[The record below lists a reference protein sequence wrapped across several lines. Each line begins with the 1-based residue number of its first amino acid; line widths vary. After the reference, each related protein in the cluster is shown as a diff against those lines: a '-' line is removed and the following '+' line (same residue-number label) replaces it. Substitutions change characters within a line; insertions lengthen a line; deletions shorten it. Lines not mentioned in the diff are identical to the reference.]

1 MNRKN
6 KNNLTRKTFIKK
18 AGVSA
23 AGLFSAPFFIGSG
36 KQKEFNIPPRH
47 IEKRSYS
54 ANDHINVA
62 LIGAGDMGQGDA
74 ETAREVDGIKI
85 IAACDLYDSRLRR
98 CKERFG
104 DDTFTTKDYRDI
116 LSREDVDAVINGTTD
131 HWHEQITSD
140 ALKAGKA
147 VYLEKPMVQ
156 HIEEGHRLIE
166 VEKETGTPLIVGSQR
181 VSSIIYEKTRD
192 LLQAGEIGELNFV
205 EGYWDR
211 QSAIGA
217 WQYSIPPSASPENV
231 DWETYLK
238 DLPKI
243 PFDAEKFFRWR
254 NYRDFGTGVAGD
266 LFVHLFSGLH
276 LITGSNGPNRV
287 MSTGGIR
294 YWEDGR
300 DVPDV
305 MLGIYDYA
313 ETELHPA
320 FNLALRVNFADGSGG
335 GHKIRLIGSE
345 GELEI
350 AGNSVILRKSKL
362 PEAPGMSIRDFDE
375 KIREEYQEY
384 YEEKYPEKR
393 AEIIEPS
400 EFVYKAPDGYNDR
413 YDHFVN
419 FFDAIRHGKNI
430 IEDGTFGLRAAGP
443 ALASNISHFEK
454 RQVNWDPERMEVL

>member
-1 MNRKN
+1 MSKE
-6 KNNLTRKTFIKK
+6 KKGITRKSFIQK
-18 AGVSA
+18 AGASA
-23 AGLFSAPFFIGSG
+23 AGLFSIPFFIGSG
-36 KQKEFNIPPRH
+36 KPNQFEIPPRNV
-47 IEKRSYS
+47 EKKNYS
-54 ANDHINVA
+54 ANDLLQVA

-74 ETAREVDGIKI
+74 ETARQVEGVKI
-85 IAACDLYDSRLRR
+85 VAACDLYDSRLRR

-104 DDTFTTKDYRDI
+104 DDTFTTMDYREIIERD
-116 LSREDVDAVINGTTD
+116 DVDAVINGTTD
-131 HWHEQITSD
+131 HWHEQITAD
-140 ALKAGKA
+140 ALKAGKP

-156 HIEEGHRLIE
+156 HLDEGHRLIE
-166 VEKETGTPLIVGSQR
+166 VEKDTGVPLIVGSQR
-181 VSSIIYEKTRD
+181 VSSIVYEKTRD

-217 WQYSIPPSASPENV
+217 WQYSIPPSASTGNV
-231 DWETYLK
+231 DWDTYLK

-243 PFDAEKFFRWR
+243 PFDAKKFFRWR
-254 NYRDFGTGVAGD
+254 NYQDFGTGVAGD

-276 LITGSNGPNRV
+276 LITGSLGPERI
-287 MSTGGIR
+287 MATGGLR
-294 YWEDGR
+294 FWHDGR

-313 ETELHPA
+313 ESEKHPA

-375 KIREEYQEY
+375 KIQKEYEEYY
-384 YEEKYPEKR
+384 KEKYPDKR
-393 AEIIEPS
+393 AQIIEP
-400 EFVYKAPDGYNDR
+400 EELVYRAPDGYNDR

-419 FFDAIRHGKNI
+419 FFEAIREGKTI
-430 IEDGTFGLRAAGP
+430 VEDGTFGLRAAGP

-454 RQVNWDPERMEVL
+454 RPVEWNAEKMEVV

>member
-1 MNRKN
+1 MSKKNRDG
-6 KNNLTRKTFIKK
+6 LSRKTFIKR

-36 KQKEFNIPPRH
+36 KQKEFDIPARH
-47 IEKRSYS
+47 IEKRRYS
-54 ANDHINVA
+54 ANDHLNVA

-74 ETAREVDGIKI
+74 VTALEVDGIKI

-104 DDTFTTKDYRDI
+104 DDTFTTNDYREI
-116 LSREDVDAVINGTTD
+116 LSRDDVDAVINGTTD

-217 WQYSIPPSASPENV
+217 WQYSIPPSASTDNIA
-231 DWETYLK
+231 WERYLK

-243 PFDAEKFFRWR
+243 SFDAKKFFRWR

-276 LITGSNGPNRV
+276 LITGSLGPSRIL
-287 MSTGGIR
+287 STGGLR
-294 YWEDGR
+294 YWHDGR

-305 MLGIYDYA
+305 MLGIYDYE
-313 ETELHPA
+313 ETDTHPA
-320 FNLALRVNFADGSGG
+320 FNLSLRVNFADGSGG

-350 AGNSVILRKSKL
+350 AGNRVILRKSKL

-375 KIREEYQEY
+375 KIREEYEEY
-384 YEEKYPEKR
+384 YKEKYPEKR

-400 EFVYKAPDGYNDR
+400 EFIYKAPDGYNDR

-419 FFDAIRHGKNI
+419 FFDAIRHGKTI

-454 RQVNWDPERMEVL
+454 RPVEWDAEKMETL